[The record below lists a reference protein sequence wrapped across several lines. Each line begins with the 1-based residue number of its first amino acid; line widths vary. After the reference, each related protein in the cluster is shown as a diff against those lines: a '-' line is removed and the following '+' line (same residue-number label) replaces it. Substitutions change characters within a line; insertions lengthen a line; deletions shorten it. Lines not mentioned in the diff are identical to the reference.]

1 MSQKI
6 AVATVSGKAYYLLVN
21 ELKQRKLSFLSCL
34 PQKPISPSAQVVI
47 TTVNERHLVNHPN
60 VLVFDPEDDPS
71 EIVDK
76 ALQVIQ
82 SKTAYKEA
90 TVGIDPGKN
99 FGVAILGDG
108 KVIKK
113 MQILSLEKT
122 VDTVLLELK
131 RIPSQTKHVKIGNGI
146 PELAEEI
153 AARLDLSL
161 PRDVSIEI
169 VSEVGTS
176 TLRRDGF
183 RKKVTDADSAAEIGR
198 KNGTTKPR
206 RN

>member
-34 PQKPISPSAQVVI
+34 PQKPISPSVQVVI
-47 TTVNERHLVNHPN
+47 TTANERHLVDHPN
-60 VLVFDPEDDPS
+60 VLVFDPESDPS
-71 EIVDK
+71 DVVTR

-82 SKTAYKEA
+82 NKTAYKEV

-99 FGVAILGDG
+99 FGVAVLGDG

-122 VDTVLLELK
+122 VDTVLMELK
-131 RIPSQTKHVKIGNGI
+131 KTPSQTKHVKIGNGI

-169 VSEVGTS
+169 VSEAGTS
-176 TLRRDGF
+176 TLRGDGF
-183 RKKVTDADSAAEIGR
+183 RKKVTDADSATEIGR
-198 KNGTTKPR
+198 KNGTMKPR

>member
-21 ELKQRKLSFLSCL
+21 ELKQRNLSFLSCL
-34 PQKPISPSAQVVI
+34 PQKPISPSVQVVI
-47 TTVNERHLVNHPN
+47 TTVNERHLVDHPN
-60 VLVFDPEDDPS
+60 VLVFDPESDPS
-71 EIVDK
+71 DIVNK

-82 SKTAYKEA
+82 NKTAYKEV

-99 FGVAILGDG
+99 FGVAVLGDG

-122 VDTVLLELK
+122 VDTVLMELK
-131 RIPSQTKHVKIGNGI
+131 KTPSKTKHVKIGNGI

-169 VSEVGTS
+169 VSEAGTS
-176 TLRRDGF
+176 TLRGDGF
-183 RKKVTDADSAAEIGR
+183 RKKVTDAESATEIGR
-198 KNGTTKPR
+198 KNGTMKPR
-206 RN
+206 RK